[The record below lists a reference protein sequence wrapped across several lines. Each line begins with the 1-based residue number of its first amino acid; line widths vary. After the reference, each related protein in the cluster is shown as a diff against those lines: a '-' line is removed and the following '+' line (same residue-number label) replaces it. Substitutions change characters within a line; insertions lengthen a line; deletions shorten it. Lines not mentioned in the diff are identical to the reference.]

1 MALRDGARTARATG
15 ALLLLSTIIPPAS
28 ATAAAPDL
36 ASGLEEAMASA
47 EAALKEKKP
56 DVAEIRYNSAL
67 RDGWLILGA
76 LDLAEAQPR
85 AAQEA
90 FRDAAGLDGADARA
104 IQALASVDLSLG
116 ETDEAVE
123 ILTRLV
129 QKDPKEA
136 PIRRLLAQA
145 LVRAGD
151 TQRAVAVLEQARSVA
166 PEDLELAYDLAT
178 GYLHLG
184 NAAAAEPLF
193 RQILKERPIAQTHV
207 LIGRACRD
215 AGDDERA
222 RAELLE
228 ALRLD
233 PRARH
238 AHYYLGTILVTKWQG
253 GAPLEEAINEFR
265 AELKLEPEDTLAN
278 VQLGMAL
285 VELRR
290 PEEALSPLELAAHVE
305 RPESRAWYYLG
316 RCQLALGHP
325 EEATAALQRALALAS
340 GEGAGMA
347 NLGSIENVLGQA
359 LRRLGREADAAPH
372 FAEAERLAARGVAAA
387 RAQYQAAA
395 APGHERPPLAAP
407 LVEEAPLAQL
417 PGAAREAIRRR
428 VVAAMA
434 RAYFNVGVV
443 KAQAERLEDAADL
456 FEKAAALDGS
466 LPQVQ
471 YSLGATRFKLKQFD
485 RALEPLGEA
494 LKEAPAD
501 ATLRRLLSLAAF
513 NLKDY
518 SRAAE
523 LLKDDPALES
533 DPSLLFTYGLS
544 LVHTGRGAEAEVAFA
559 RLFHRY
565 GDSADMNATLGQA
578 QAQEGDLE
586 AAIKSFTHA
595 LEISPEAAGPNGA
608 LGVIYLKQGRLAEA
622 ETALRAELRVRPGD
636 LDSKQNLA
644 VALEA
649 QQRPEEAVPLLRSIL
664 RSKSPPVDAYSLLGK
679 ILLAQGDT
687 PGALE
692 ELEAG
697 VRRAPEDANIHYQL
711 ARAYQKQGQG
721 DRAQKE
727 LDVFRALKARKASPD
742 GGR

>member
-1 MALRDGARTARATG
+1 MALRDGARCARATG
-15 ALLLLSTIIPPAS
+15 ALLLLSTMISPAG
-28 ATAAAPDL
+28 AAAAAPDL
-36 ASGLEEAMASA
+36 ASGLEEAMTSA
-47 EAALKEKKP
+47 EAALKDNEP
-56 DVAEIRYNSAL
+56 EVAEIRYTSAL

-90 FRDAAGLDGADARA
+90 FRDAVGLDGADARA
-104 IQALASVDLSLG
+104 IQALASVDISLG

-129 QKDPKEA
+129 QTDPKEA

-151 TQRAVAVLEQARSVA
+151 TQRAVAVLEQARAAA

-178 GYLHLG
+178 GYLHLE

-215 AGDDERA
+215 AGDYERA
-222 RAELLE
+222 RAELRE

-233 PRARH
+233 PGARH
-238 AHYYLGTILVTKWQG
+238 AHYYLGTILVTEWQG
-253 GAPLEEAINEFR
+253 GAPLEEAIKEFR
-265 AELKLEPEDTLAN
+265 AELKLAPEDTLAN

-325 EEATAALQRALALAS
+325 EEATAALQRALALAP
-340 GEGAGMA
+340 GEGAGLA
-347 NLGSIENVLGQA
+347 NLGSIENVLAQA

-395 APGHERPPLAAP
+395 APGHERPPAAP
-407 LVEEAPLAQL
+407 LVEAAPLAQL
-417 PGAAREAIRRR
+417 PGAEREAIRRR

-443 KAQAERLEDAADL
+443 KAQSEHLDDAADF
-456 FEKAAALDGS
+456 FEKAAHLDGR

-485 RALEPLGEA
+485 KALEPLGEA

-501 ATLRRLLSLAAF
+501 ATLRRMLSLAAF

-523 LLKDDPALES
+523 LLKDDAGLES

-544 LVHTGRGAEAEVAFA
+544 LVHTGRGQEAEVVFA

-565 GDSADMNATLGQA
+565 GDSAELNSTLGQA
-578 QAQEGDLE
+578 EAEQGDFE
-586 AAIKSFTHA
+586 AAIKSFSRA

-608 LGVIYLKQGRLAEA
+608 LGAIYLEQGRLAEA

-636 LDSKQNLA
+636 LHSKQNLA
-644 VALEA
+644 VVLEA

-664 RSKSPPVDAYSLLGK
+664 RSKSPPVDAYYLLGK

-687 PGALE
+687 SGALE

-697 VRRAPEDANIHYQL
+697 VRLAPENANIHYQL

-721 DRAQKE
+721 DRARKE
-727 LDVFRALKARKASPD
+727 FDAFRALEARKAPPD